1 MPIKAILNSEDY
13 TFFKDV
19 AENVLSIVKVKQLKD
34 RSAEII
40 FSDTQNFTDFA
51 TEFTFLVIDV
61 GMDDE
66 DTVNEI
72 GKRLYNI
79 YDKILYQKHN
89 QDESYL

>member
-34 RSAEII
+34 R
-40 FSDTQNFTDFA
+40 FA

-89 QDESYL
+89 QK

>member
-1 MPIKAILNSEDY
+1 MEENRADLPENSEDY

-89 QDESYL
+89 QK

>member
-1 MPIKAILNSEDY
+1 MPIKTILNPEDY
-13 TFFKDV
+13 AFFKDI
-19 AENVLSIVKVKQLKD
+19 AKNVLSIAKVKQLKD
-34 RSAEII
+34 HSAEII
-40 FSDTQNFTDFA
+40 FSDAQNFTDFA

-66 DTVNEI
+66 DTVNET

-89 QDESYL
+89 QK